1 MFIDLTLVSVS
12 LRDTSMEIRE
22 IGVDCVGAING
33 SWFWVT
39 LVFKGKGKKT
49 NIFHRYQW
57 AQDNKLTSITCT
69 GDMLIYCYQFLTVLY
84 AVVKVVMCSR
94 GGSASEA

>member
-12 LRDTSMEIRE
+12 LRDASMEIRE

-39 LVFKGKGKKT
+39 L
-49 NIFHRYQW
+49 
-57 AQDNKLTSITCT
+57 
-69 GDMLIYCYQFLTVLY
+69 FL
-84 AVVKVVMCSR
+84 R
-94 GGSASEA
+94 GGAKNKHFP

>member
-12 LRDTSMEIRE
+12 LRDASMEIRE

-39 LVFKGKGKKT
+39 LVFKGRGKKQTFSIGT
-49 NIFHRYQW
+49 NGHKTT
-57 AQDNKLTSITCT
+57 N
-69 GDMLIYCYQFLTVLY
+69 
-84 AVVKVVMCSR
+84 
-94 GGSASEA
+94 

>member
-12 LRDTSMEIRE
+12 LRDASMEIRE

-39 LVFKGKGKKT
+39 LVFKGRGKK
-49 NIFHRYQW
+49 
-57 AQDNKLTSITCT
+57 NKH
-69 GDMLIYCYQFLTVLY
+69 FP
-84 AVVKVVMCSR
+84 
-94 GGSASEA
+94 